1 MSFIWCDNRDSVK
14 QLCTRTRKWCWLCLT
29 GNYVLP
35 SGGLN
40 AFLFFSFFF
49 CFFSPKCVI
58 FMKNK
63 NAACW
68 DSGINLGVLPVWVQL
83 KLSNVYFNSVF
94 WGLFRRSRP
103 QVRLS
108 TIKSAGTS
116 VEIFQVPIANVF
128 VNIIWENHNVSFR
141 EKGCFLKRKIPLTV
155 QFIPVTNVFVVVV
168 FSFSF

>member
-1 MSFIWCDNRDSVK
+1 MMLIMFNWESRPALRRLECIS
-14 QLCTRTRKWCWLCLT
+14 
-29 GNYVLP
+29 
-35 SGGLN
+35 
-40 AFLFFSFFF
+40 FLFFFF
-49 CFFSPKCVI
+49 CFFPPKCVI

>member
-14 QLCTRTRKWCWLCLT
+14 QLCTRTRKWCWFCLT
-29 GNYVLP
+29 GNYILP

-40 AFLFFSFFF
+40 AFLFFF
-49 CFFSPKCVI
+49 PKCVI

-68 DSGINLGVLPVWVQL
+68 DSGINWGVFPVWVQL
-83 KLSNVYFNSVF
+83 KLSKVYLNSVF
-94 WGLFRRSRP
+94 WGILFSKSRP
-103 QVRLS
+103 QVWLS
-108 TIKSAGTS
+108 TIKSAGTA

-155 QFIPVTNVFVVVV
+155 QFIPVTNVFVVV

>member
-1 MSFIWCDNRDSVK
+1 MMLIMFKWELHPALRRLECISF
-14 QLCTRTRKWCWLCLT
+14 L
-29 GNYVLP
+29 
-35 SGGLN
+35 
-40 AFLFFSFFF
+40 
-49 CFFSPKCVI
+49 FSPKCVI

-103 QVRLS
+103 QVWLS

-155 QFIPVTNVFVVVV
+155 QFIPATNVFVVVV
-168 FSFSF
+168 VVFFLFFLNHVRISKDFS

>member
-1 MSFIWCDNRDSVK
+1 MMLIMFKWELHPALRRLECISFR
-14 QLCTRTRKWCWLCLT
+14 
-29 GNYVLP
+29 
-35 SGGLN
+35 
-40 AFLFFSFFF
+40 
-49 CFFSPKCVI
+49 FSPKCVI

-103 QVRLS
+103 QVWLS

-155 QFIPVTNVFVVVV
+155 QFIPAANVFVVVV
-168 FSFSF
+168 VVFFLFFLNHVRISKDFS

>member
-1 MSFIWCDNRDSVK
+1 MHEDQKMMLIMFNWELRPALRRLECISF
-14 QLCTRTRKWCWLCLT
+14 L
-29 GNYVLP
+29 
-35 SGGLN
+35 
-40 AFLFFSFFF
+40 
-49 CFFSPKCVI
+49 FSPKCVI
-58 FMKNK
+58 VMKNK

-128 VNIIWENHNVSFR
+128 VNIIWENHVSFR
-141 EKGCFLKRKIPLTV
+141 EKGCFFKRKIPLTV

-168 FSFSF
+168 VVFSFSF